1 MIRTVF
7 TEGVLFLSPF
17 AAYAIF
23 LWATRSGVINLNSWK
38 PRVLAGL
45 SIVALLAVIA
55 GLVAVAQFSGAPP
68 GSRYIP
74 AHIENGR
81 VVPGTTK

>member
-55 GLVAVAQFSGAPP
+55 GLVAVAQFSGARP
-68 GSRYIP
+68 GSSYIP

>member
-23 LWATRSGVINLNSWK
+23 LWATRAGVIDLNAWR

-45 SIVALLAVIA
+45 TIVALAAVIA
-55 GLVAVAQFSGAPP
+55 GLVAIAEFSGARP
-68 GSRYIP
+68 GSIYIP
-74 AHIENGR
+74 AHIENGHL
-81 VVPGTTK
+81 VPGTTK